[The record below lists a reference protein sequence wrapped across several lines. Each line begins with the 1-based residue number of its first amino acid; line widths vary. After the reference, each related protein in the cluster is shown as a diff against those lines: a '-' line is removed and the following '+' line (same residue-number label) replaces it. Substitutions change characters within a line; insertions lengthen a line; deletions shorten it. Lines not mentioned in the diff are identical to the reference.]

1 MKKIVSV
8 DAIYVVNINDYIG
21 VQVKKEI
28 KYAQTLGK
36 EVIFD
41 TELLRNAEEL

>member
-1 MKKIVSV
+1 MKKIVRV

-28 KYAQTLGK
+28 KYAQTLGE

-41 TELLRNAEEL
+41 TELLRNAEE